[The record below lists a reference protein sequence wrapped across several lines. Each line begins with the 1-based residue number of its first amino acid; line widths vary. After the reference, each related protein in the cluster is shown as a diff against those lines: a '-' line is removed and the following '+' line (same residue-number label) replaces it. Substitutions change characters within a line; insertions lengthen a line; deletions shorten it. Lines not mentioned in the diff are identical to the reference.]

1 MKYIKK
7 NTRPQLAKGSKK
19 LINAWAFYDWA
30 NSVYSLVISSAI
42 FPIYFGLLFETNNTI
57 PFLGYEVKNT
67 AMISFVTATAFL
79 VVAFIS
85 PLLSGIADYIGN
97 KKRFMKLFVYL
108 GSVSCAGLYWF
119 EVETIYTGLLFY
131 FLALIGLWASLV
143 FYNSYLP
150 DIAFPHQQ
158 DRASARGFSMGY
170 VGSVLLLLFNLTMVM
185 QPQWYGITGNELEA
199 SLKAMKYSFISV
211 GLWWAGFSQISFYFL
226 PKGNSNAQKI
236 TKDIF
241 WNGFKELRFVWNELK
256 DNFKLKRYLGAFF
269 VYSMSLQTVLLV
281 AAYFGEEEIAWASTS
296 EKTTGLIISILLIQ
310 LVGILGAILTSRSSA
325 RFGNIP
331 TLVVVNLIWAGL
343 CVYAY
348 YIQTPL
354 QFYCIAGM
362 VGMVMGGL
370 QALSRSTYSKYLPE
384 TEDTTSYFSFYDVTE
399 KIGIIIGMLLFGSL
413 DQITGSMRSAILF
426 FVVSFVIGAL
436 LLLRVPGIKPT
447 TPQI

>member
-1 MKYIKK
+1 MM
-7 NTRPQLAKGSKK
+7 QLKTKPVLEKGSKK

-42 FPIYFGLLFETNNTI
+42 FPIYFGLLFETENTI
-57 PFLGYEVKNT
+57 PFFGYEVKNT

-108 GSVSCAGLYWF
+108 GSISCAGLYWF
-119 EVETIYTGLLFY
+119 EIETIYTGLLFY

-150 DIAFPHQQ
+150 DIAYPHQQ

-170 VGSVLLLLFNLTMVM
+170 IGSVLLLLFNLTMVM
-185 QPQWYGITGNELEA
+185 QPQWYGITGTELEA

-226 PKGNSNAQKI
+226 PKGNSNTQKI
-236 TKDIF
+236 TKDIV
-241 WNGFKELRFVWNELK
+241 WNGFRELRMVWHELK

-281 AAYFGEEEIAWASTS
+281 AAYFGEEEIAWTSTS

-310 LVGILGAILTSRSSA
+310 LVGILGAVLTSRSSE

-331 TLVVVNLIWAGL
+331 TLIAVNLIWAAL

-348 YIQTPL
+348 YIQTPF

-370 QALSRSTYSKYLPE
+370 QALSRSTYSKYLPK
-384 TEDTTSYFSFYDVTE
+384 TDDTTSYFSFYDVTE

-413 DQITGSMRSAILF
+413 DQITGSMRTAILF
-426 FVVSFVIGAL
+426 FVVSFLIGAL
-436 LLLRVPGIKPT
+436 LLLRVPRLKTSVP
-447 TPQI
+447 